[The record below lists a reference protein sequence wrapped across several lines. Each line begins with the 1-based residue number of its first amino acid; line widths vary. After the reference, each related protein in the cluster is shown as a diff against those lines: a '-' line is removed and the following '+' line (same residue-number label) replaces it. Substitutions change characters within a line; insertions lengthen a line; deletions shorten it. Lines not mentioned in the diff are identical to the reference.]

1 MKGKIVIATLT
12 ASLLLGGCSKRS
24 TNSKTPS
31 TSISSATKVSNSAK
45 EKMSSS
51 SVASSISSKT
61 SSVKEDTTD
70 SRIQELNQRLSM
82 AIGTTKKPTVDG
94 LNENHNR
101 LNMRYISNAYGYT
114 VYYSVG
120 ATAKEFN
127 ASTLASETPYATFN
141 KTAYVSTAAA
151 VTAVNHHAQ
160 ETGLPVID
168 LGSGVQGTID
178 RGAGQAYLT
187 WQAGRWSV
195 TVHASPVMGQDPVA
209 MSKQLVALFNQY
221 SLPIPSQVGA
231 GNFDVTDNGLNQT
244 ITWQEGAILY
254 KISARSAETAIKMA
268 SSMSR

>member
-1 MKGKIVIATLT
+1 MI
-12 ASLLLGGCSKRS
+12 
-24 TNSKTPS
+24 
-31 TSISSATKVSNSAK
+31 
-45 EKMSSS
+45 
-51 SVASSISSKT
+51 
-61 SSVKEDTTD
+61 
-70 SRIQELNQRLSM
+70 
-82 AIGTTKKPTVDG
+82 
-94 LNENHNR
+94 
-101 LNMRYISNAYGYT
+101 
-114 VYYSVG
+114 
-120 ATAKEFN
+120 
-127 ASTLASETPYATFN
+127 
-141 KTAYVSTAAA
+141 
-151 VTAVNHHAQ
+151 
-160 ETGLPVID
+160 

-268 SSMSR
+268 SSMSRYSSGLRLTKAAIISRRSSNEESIYNNHD